1 MSNHAAH
8 PGKATQRSPARRR
21 GSLHPGRFALY
32 ALLCLGAGIS
42 LLPLLWMI
50 STSLMTLGETLNQ
63 QWFPRTLQWHNYA
76 EAWKEAKFATYFL
89 NSVIMT
95 ATILV
100 GLLLTSI
107 LAGYAF
113 ARIHFAGRE
122 AIFLGLL
129 STMMLPEA
137 MLLLPN
143 FLVIR
148 GDILPLPGGSWLNTL
163 QGLSVPFMANAFSIF
178 LLRQFFKQLPM
189 ELWDAARLDGCGHC
203 RFLTAVVLPIS
214 SAPVLTVGL
223 LGFLSAWDA
232 FLWPLLVTTRDAWR
246 PLMVGLWSLV
256 TEAGAETHLFMA
268 GAAITLLPVLLL
280 YFLLQKQ
287 FTASI
292 ITSGFKG

>member
-1 MSNHAAH
+1 MINHAAH
-8 PGKATQRSPARRR
+8 PGKATQRSPARQR

-63 QWFPRTLQWHNYA
+63 QWLPRTLQWHNYA

-107 LAGYAF
+107 LGGYAF

-122 AIFLGLL
+122 TIFFGLL
-129 STMMLPEA
+129 STMMLPET

-178 LLRQFFKQLPM
+178 LLRQFFKQLPV

-203 RFLTAVVLPIS
+203 RFLTTVVLPIS
-214 SAPVLTVGL
+214 KAPILTVGL

-232 FLWPLLVTTRDAWR
+232 FLWPLLVTTKETWR

-287 FTASI
+287 FAASI

>member
-1 MSNHAAH
+1 MINHAAH
-8 PGKATQRSPARRR
+8 LGKATERSPARPR
-21 GSLHPGRFALY
+21 GSLHPGRLALY

-42 LLPLLWMI
+42 MLPLLWMI

-63 QWFPRTLQWHNYA
+63 QWLPRTLQWHNYA

-89 NSVIMT
+89 NSVMMT

-107 LAGYAF
+107 LSGYAF
-113 ARIHFAGRE
+113 ARIRFVGRE
-122 AIFLGLL
+122 AIFFGLL

-143 FLVIR
+143 FLIIR

-178 LLRQFFKQLPM
+178 LLRQFFKQLPV
-189 ELWDAARLDGCGHC
+189 ELWDAARLDGCGHI
-203 RFLTAVVLPIS
+203 RFLIAVVLPIS
-214 SAPVLTVGL
+214 NAPILTVSL

-232 FLWPLLVTTRDAWR
+232 FLWPLLVTTKETWR

>member
-1 MSNHAAH
+1 
-8 PGKATQRSPARRR
+8 
-21 GSLHPGRFALY
+21 
-32 ALLCLGAGIS
+32 
-42 LLPLLWMI
+42 
-50 STSLMTLGETLNQ
+50 
-63 QWFPRTLQWHNYA
+63 
-76 EAWKEAKFATYFL
+76 
-89 NSVIMT
+89 
-95 ATILV
+95 
-100 GLLLTSI
+100 
-107 LAGYAF
+107 
-113 ARIHFAGRE
+113 
-122 AIFLGLL
+122 
-129 STMMLPEA
+129 MLPEA

-189 ELWDAARLDGCGHC
+189 ELWDAARLDGCGHV

-214 SAPVLTVGL
+214 HAPILTVGL

-232 FLWPLLVTTRDAWR
+232 FVWPLLVTTKDTWR

-268 GAAITLLPVLLL
+268 GAAMTLLPVLLL